1 MPAMGERRTR
11 RDGKAYA
18 EWNGQAWVEYPISGK
33 PAPMALPATLQ
44 KQEDADIE
52 MLSAASQSNSIL
64 RPTRQQLE
72 SRKLDLGPIRNR
84 VYEARN
90 WIGASS
96 PESRDYA
103 SFRANLE
110 KMRNDSLRLN
120 KGVQTEGDAQ
130 RAWNELFNNLN
141 DERLVS
147 QRLGEIE
154 QINQNAIRLRSGMIN
169 QRRQDRGIA
178 PLDTNKFAVPSQP
191 SASTA
196 PQAAKPAD
204 PRRMSNDALKKALGL

>member
-1 MPAMGERRTR
+1 MPEVGERRTR

-18 EWNGQAWVEYPISGK
+18 EWNGSAWVEYPISGR
-33 PAPMALPATLQ
+33 PAAPALPATLQ

-52 MLSAASQSNSIL
+52 IIGAASQSNAIL
-64 RPTRQQLE
+64 RPTRQKLQE
-72 SRKLDLGPIRNR
+72 RKLDLGPIRNR

-90 WIGASS
+90 WMGASS
-96 PESRDYA
+96 PESREYA

-141 DERLVS
+141 DERLVA
-147 QRLGEIE
+147 QRLAEIE
-154 QINQNAIRLRSGMIN
+154 QINQNAINLRSDMVN
-169 QRRQDRGIA
+169 TRRKDRGLA
-178 PLDTNKFAVPSQP
+178 PRDIGRATNLFASPDK
-191 SASTA
+191 
-196 PQAAKPAD
+196 PQARERVWNPKTG
-204 PRRMSNDALKKALGL
+204 RLE